1 MNYTDAGYVYTI
13 TNKVN
18 GKAYIGSTIT
28 LPRLRW
34 NTHKSAL
41 RRGVHHSYKLQSG
54 WDKYGEKNFD
64 FAIVLVC
71 EKTLALSYEQK
82 LLPEA
87 RYNILQAGETYVS
100 KRWEGHTKKPKLP
113 PVDLSA
119 LRKKQWADPKIRANR
134 IAGIRR
140 AASTP
145 EAKAKR
151 SEIATNRLHTS
162 ATKVK
167 IARIKSKPVF
177 CPELK
182 VSFFSQRDAAKF
194 LNSSRTAV
202 NNAVMRNTKV
212 RGQYALEKIVL

>member
-1 MNYTDAGYVYTI
+1 MNYTNAGYIYAI

-18 GKAYIGSTIT
+18 GKTYIGSTIT

-41 RRGVHHSYKLQSG
+41 SRGIHHSYKLQSG
-54 WDKYGEKNFD
+54 WNKYGKENFE
-64 FAIVLVC
+64 FSVLLVC
-71 EKTLALSYEQK
+71 EKSAVISYEQK
-82 LLPEA
+82 LMSEGK
-87 RYNILQAGETYVS
+87 YNVLQAGETYHS
-100 KRWEGHTKKPKLP
+100 KRWEGHIKKPKSP

-119 LRKKQWADPKIRANR
+119 LRKKQWADPKIRAR
-134 IAGIRR
+134 IVAGMRR

-151 SEIATNRLHTS
+151 SEISTNRLHTA
-162 ATKVK
+162 ATKAK
-167 IARIKSKPVF
+167 IAKIKSTPVF

-182 VSFFSQRDAAKF
+182 VSFPSQLDAAKF

-202 NNAVMRNTKV
+202 NNAVMRNTKI
-212 RGQYALEKIVL
+212 RGQYTLEKIVL

>member
-1 MNYTDAGYVYTI
+1 MNYTDVGYVYAI

-41 RRGVHHSYKLQSG
+41 SRGVHHSYKLQSG
-54 WDKYGEKNFD
+54 WNKYGKENFE
-64 FAIVLVC
+64 FLVLLVC
-71 EKTLALSYEQK
+71 EKSAVISYEQK
-82 LLPEA
+82 LMPEG
-87 RYNILQAGETYVS
+87 RYNVLQAGETYQS
-100 KRWEGHTKKPKLP
+100 KRWEGHIKKPKSP

-119 LRKKQWADPKIRANR
+119 LRKKQWADPKFRAR
-134 IAGIRR
+134 MIAGIRR

-145 EAKAKR
+145 EAKEKR
-151 SEIATNRLHTS
+151 SKISTNRLHT
-162 ATKVK
+162 ATTKAK
-167 IARIKSKPVF
+167 IAKTKSTPIF

-182 VSFFSQRDAAKF
+182 VSFLSQLDAAKF
-194 LNSSRTAV
+194 LNSSRAAV